1 MEFLS
6 SVFQKLYNILKRQNM
21 NYTNTPK
28 YEFYISK
35 LNEQGA
41 WVSED
46 SPVYANSEAE
56 LHQLYSLTG
65 DKIMINRTNI
75 NPKYVVPNQ
84 HTSTS
89 SKKPIKSTPP
99 PTSIISTGSLES
111 VLSNIPGTD
120 SAGTIAEQFKE
131 ADAHIPSG
139 TLREKIYTIG
149 NDRYKINTLS
159 GKFYVEKWVNLD
171 ETVDPKIRVMYDTGK
186 SFQMAGKHLEI
197 LKWVEVEHEG

>member
-1 MEFLS
+1 
-6 SVFQKLYNILKRQNM
+6 M

-75 NPKYVVPNQ
+75 NPQYVVHNQ
-84 HTSTS
+84 HSTAS
-89 SKKPIKSTPP
+89 IKKPAKSNPSS
-99 PTSIISTGSLES
+99 TSIISTGSLDS

-120 SAGTIAEQFKE
+120 SAGAIAEQFQE
-131 ADAHIPSG
+131 VDAHIPTG
-139 TLREKIYTIG
+139 TLKEKIYTIG
-149 NDRYKINTLS
+149 SDRYKINTLS
-159 GKFYVEKWVNLD
+159 GKFYVEKWVKLD

-186 SFQMAGKHLEI
+186 SVQMNGKHLEI

>member
-1 MEFLS
+1 
-6 SVFQKLYNILKRQNM
+6 M

-41 WVSED
+41 LVSED
-46 SPVYANSEAE
+46 TPVYANSEAE

-75 NPKYVVPNQ
+75 NPKYVVPN
-84 HTSTS
+84 HPANS
-89 SKKPIKSTPP
+89 SVKKPVKSPPP
-99 PTSIISTGSLES
+99 PTPVSSKSSLDS

-120 SAGTIAEQFKE
+120 SAGTIDEQFQGS
-131 ADAHIPSG
+131 DAHIPTG
-139 TLREKIYTIG
+139 ILKEKIYTIG

-159 GKFYVEKWVNLD
+159 GKFYVEKWVKLD
-171 ETVDPKIRVMYDTGK
+171 EETDPKIRVMYDTGK
-186 SFQMAGKHLEI
+186 SVQMTGKHLEI

>member
-1 MEFLS
+1 
-6 SVFQKLYNILKRQNM
+6 M

-46 SPVYANSEAE
+46 SPVYANSETE

-75 NPKYVVPNQ
+75 NPKYVVPNHNINLPGKKPVKSHPQ
-84 HTSTS
+84 PTPISSTS
-89 SKKPIKSTPP
+89 S
-99 PTSIISTGSLES
+99 LDN

-120 SAGTIAEQFKE
+120 SAGTIDEQFQGS
-131 ADAHIPSG
+131 DAYIPEG
-139 TLREKIYTIG
+139 TLKEKIYTIG

-159 GKFYVEKWVNLD
+159 GKFYVEKWVKLD

-186 SFQMAGKHLEI
+186 SVQMNGKHLEI